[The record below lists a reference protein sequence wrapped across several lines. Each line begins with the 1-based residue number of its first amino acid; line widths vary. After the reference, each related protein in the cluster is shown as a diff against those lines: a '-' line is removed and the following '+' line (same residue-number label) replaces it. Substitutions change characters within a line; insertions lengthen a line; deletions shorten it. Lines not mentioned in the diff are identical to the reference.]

1 MAVSVSIRCP
11 RNDRCCAPQRLDP
24 ASTDRGQ
31 APECAPLS
39 FYHRLLDNHPL
50 ANIAFALVLVGGLVS
65 YLTMPRAQD
74 PEINFNWVNIL
85 TVLPGASAEDV
96 ERDVTSPLEDA
107 IARVKD
113 IKFVSSSSRESV
125 SSILVRFNELS
136 DAAFDKRI
144 NDLRREVQ
152 NKAADEL
159 PQEADDPRVVEI
171 TTSNGFPSAI
181 LALHGEAG
189 GENLRATAFRMK
201 KDLERLPGVD
211 QVIAAGLDDAELHV
225 EFDPAAL
232 SARGLSPDRVS
243 DAVSAW
249 FRNTL
254 AGRVRVRDEE
264 WLVRLEG
271 KTPDPQQLAGAPI
284 PTAAGR
290 VALGEVARVSRG
302 HERSSQ
308 LVSYNGQP
316 SVMLSVTKQPRVNTL
331 ELVDRL
337 RRFAAEQQP
346 LLASQGLRL
355 TMLDD
360 QTYVT
365 RSAITVMESNA
376 LLGLLAVLL
385 ACWLFLGP
393 RLALLVGIGVP
404 FSLAGTFLVV
414 AAAGSTLN
422 LTVLLGVV
430 IALGMLVDDAVVVVE
445 AIHFRLSRGAEAVQ
459 AVLGGVRE
467 VWLPVT
473 SSVLTTIAA
482 FMPLML
488 LPGILGKFM
497 FVVPFVVT
505 VALAVSLAEAFW
517 MLPVHVLAIRARA
530 SVGGGAGQ
538 RRRARMTHRL
548 RLVYG
553 RMLLRV
559 MRWPRT
565 ALLVALMLIVGAAGA
580 VGGGLVKMQFF
591 AFDSFRLFYVNVDM
605 PPGVVLERSLAASDR
620 VATAVRRKLED
631 REMRSV
637 TAYAG
642 LKFTETEPLY
652 GDHYAQVLVSLQPR
666 RGTMRE
672 TGEIIEALE
681 TVTREAGD
689 GAKVSF
695 LELKGGPPTARAISV
710 KVKADDYGALRAAA
724 DDLIGALQRIDG
736 VRNISDDDT
745 PGRREL
751 RLRLNRERLAL
762 AGADAGRVARVLR
775 LYGEG
780 EVVASTRDGGEKVEV
795 VVRAQQGAPVD
806 IGAILQRQVP
816 VAGGG
821 SVPLSAVVDAEPR
834 LAKGYIRHYALKRA
848 ITVEADI
855 DPTVTDTVTA
865 NDALKARWAEL
876 QLAHPAASLDF
887 SGELDDI
894 QESLDS
900 MVKLFGLGIGLIYL
914 ILATQFR
921 SYFQPLIILVTVP
934 LAFTGVVL
942 GLLVSGNPMSLYTLY
957 GVIALTGISVNAA
970 IVLIDAAN
978 ERLRGGMSVLHAI
991 LYAAR
996 RRVVPILITSATT
1009 IGGLFSLAVGLGG
1022 KSLMWGPVAA
1032 SIVWGLGFSTVLT
1045 LFVIPLIYRFA
1056 MGRVRRG

>member
-1 MAVSVSIRCP
+1 M
-11 RNDRCCAPQRLDP
+11 
-24 ASTDRGQ
+24 
-31 APECAPLS
+31 S
-39 FYHRLLDNHPL
+39 FYRRLLENHPL
-50 ANIAFALVLVGGLVS
+50 ANIAFVLVLLGGVTS

-85 TVLPGASAEDV
+85 TVLPGASAADV
-96 ERDVTSPLEDA
+96 EREVTSPLEDA
-107 IARVKD
+107 IAQVKD

-125 SSILVRFNELS
+125 SSILVRFNEIS
-136 DAAFDKRI
+136 DAQFDKRI

-152 NKAADEL
+152 NKASDEL
-159 PQEADDPRVVEI
+159 PNEADDPRVVEI
-171 TTSNGFPSAI
+171 TSSNGFPTAV
-181 LALHGEAG
+181 LALHGPAG
-189 GENLRATAFRMK
+189 GENLRRAAFRIK
-201 KDLERLPGVD
+201 KDLERLAGVD

-232 SARGLSPDRVS
+232 DARGLSPARVS

-254 AGRVRVRDEE
+254 AGRVRVQDEE

-271 KTPDPQQLAGAPI
+271 KTPDPQALAAAPI
-284 PTAAGR
+284 ITASGR
-290 VALGEVARVSRG
+290 VALGEVAEVSRG

-308 LVSYNGQP
+308 LVSYNNEP
-316 SVMLSVTKQPRVNTL
+316 TVMLSITKQARANTL
-331 ELVDRL
+331 GLVETL
-337 RRFAAEQQP
+337 NAFAADQAP

-360 QTYVT
+360 QTYMT
-365 RSAITVMESNA
+365 RNAISIMESNA

-404 FSLAGTFLVV
+404 FSLAGTFLM
-414 AAAGSTLN
+414 AGAIGSTLN
-422 LTVLLGVV
+422 LTVLLGIV

-445 AIHFRLSRGAEAVQ
+445 AIHYRLSRGEPPTEAVIE
-459 AVLGGVRE
+459 GVRE

-473 SSVLTTIAA
+473 SSVLTTMAA
-482 FMPLML
+482 FLPLML

-505 VALAVSLAEAFW
+505 VALAVSLFEAFW
-517 MLPVHVLAIRARA
+517 MLPVHVLAIRPRSRA
-530 SVGGGAGQ
+530 TSGKGQ
-538 RRRARMTHRL
+538 QRRARLTHRL
-548 RLVYG
+548 RVAYAG
-553 RMLLRV
+553 ALLKV
-559 MRWPRT
+559 LRWPRT
-565 ALLVALMLIVGAAGA
+565 ALLVAVLLVAGAVGA
-580 VGGGLVKMQFF
+580 VGGGLVKLQFF

-605 PPGVVLERSLAASDR
+605 PAGVVLERTLDASEQVARVVRASLAEGEA
-620 VATAVRRKLED
+620 
-631 REMRSV
+631 RSV
-637 TAYAG
+637 TAFAG

-652 GDHYAQVLVSLQPR
+652 GDHYGQVLVSLQPR
-666 RGTMRE
+666 SGDMRD
-672 TGEIIEALE
+672 TGEIIEALSGPLNALGGE
-681 TVTREAGD
+681 GR
-689 GAKVSF
+689 VSF
-695 LELKGGPPTARAISV
+695 LELKGGPPVARPISV
-710 KVKADDYGALRAAA
+710 KVKADDYEQLRAAA
-724 DDLIGALQRIDG
+724 DDLRAALGQVVG

-751 RLRLNRERLAL
+751 RLQLNRERLAL
-762 AGADAGRVARVLR
+762 AGANAGEVARLLR

-795 VVRAQQGAPVD
+795 VVRARPEALVD
-806 IGAILQRQVP
+806 VTGILQRQVTL
-816 VAGGG
+816 ADGRR
-821 SVPLSAVVDAEPR
+821 VPLATLVDAEPR
-834 LAKGYIRHYALKRA
+834 TAKGYIRHYALKRA

-855 DPTVTDTVTA
+855 DADVTDTLSA
-865 NDALKARWAEL
+865 NQALKAAWAEL
-876 QLAHPAASLDF
+876 QPRHPAVSLDF

-894 QESLDS
+894 QESIDS
-900 MVKLFGLGIGLIYL
+900 MARLFALGIGLIYL

-978 ERLRGGMSVLHAI
+978 ERLKGGMGVQHAI
-991 LYAAR
+991 VYAAR

-1045 LFVIPLIYRFA
+1045 LFVIPLVYLSFMRKTA
-1056 MGRVRRG
+1056 LKMHANSA